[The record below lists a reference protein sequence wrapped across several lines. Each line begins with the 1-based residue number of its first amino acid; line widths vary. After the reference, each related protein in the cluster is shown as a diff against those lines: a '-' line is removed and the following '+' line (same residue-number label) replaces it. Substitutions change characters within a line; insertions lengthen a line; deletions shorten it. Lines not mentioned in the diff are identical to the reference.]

1 MLEQLAIQK
10 LMNESFVELRLRNA
24 SFSLRAYAQKLGL
37 APSAVSEI
45 MKGKRKVSS
54 KMAEKIADK
63 LNISPGARAELLA
76 LFYHRPLDPTQTQ
89 HLANLNEKFHFLSKW
104 YHQAI
109 LALVRTAEFE
119 ASAEWLARR
128 LGLKLA
134 EAKEGFERLQ
144 ALGLIRQDD
153 QGHWIEVLQD
163 LGEVENAHSAQQR
176 HLQHA
181 IEEATECFN
190 RSKVEN
196 SHFATSLVAFHPNQL
211 DRAKT
216 RIQEFLQSLAKE
228 LQAEETPTEIFRLNV
243 QVYQVSVDV
252 NEGQGSDGL
261 DAPIGTGLDFEE

>member
-10 LMNESFVELRLRNA
+10 LMNESFVELRLRNS

-63 LNISPGARAELLA
+63 LHISPGDRAELLA
-76 LFYHRPLDPTQTQ
+76 LFFHRPLDPTQTEA
-89 HLANLNEKFHFLSKW
+89 LANLNEKFHFLSKW

-109 LALVRTAEFE
+109 LALVRTKEFKAEP
-119 ASAEWLARR
+119 EWLARR
-128 LGLKLA
+128 LGLKMA

-144 ALGLIRQDD
+144 NLGLVRQDD
-153 QGHWIEVLQD
+153 QGQWIEVLRD
-163 LGEVENAHSAQQR
+163 LGHVENARSAHQR

-181 IEEATECFN
+181 IEEASESFN
-190 RSKVEN
+190 RVKIEN
-196 SHFATSLVAFHPNQL
+196 SHFVTHLVAFHPDQL
-211 DRAKT
+211 DKVKGRV
-216 RIQEFLQSLAKE
+216 QEFLESLSKE
-228 LQAEETPTEIFRLNV
+228 LQMEQQPTELFRVNL

-252 NEGQGSDGL
+252 NDRQNDIL
-261 DAPIGTGLDFEE
+261 DAPIGAHLDFEE